1 MENRILT
8 LKQELGHSLHFESLS
23 KGSIFTS
30 PGIEDEPLPIRKAK
44 AFSLFL
50 NNAPIHIYPGEL
62 IVGIT
67 FIEKPGKTVVGTSR
81 SLPPESISGE
91 GYINSARKK
100 IELGFGD
107 CAYDPVIQILESYG
121 ASTRYG
127 NFPAYANEDE
137 KKLARKVG
145 LDENSN
151 PGHLQAGYPRLLEK
165 GWNGIKEWAKQKLS
179 LANTSDQKEFLTSV
193 ILSLEAAENFSL
205 RYSKLAEKMSKVE
218 TEPQR
223 KKELKEI
230 SLICRTLSY
239 GAPKTFREAIQLLW
253 FNHIICHTQG
263 ARQLGRFDQ
272 YMFPFLEKDLKNE
285 VISSD
290 EAIEL
295 LSCLWIKFSSITD
308 VTMDNL
314 QNIILSGQ
322 TPKGEDATNILSEM
336 CLEVTDKLG
345 LIDPKISIRLHKGTP
360 SHFMEKISKL
370 LIRGKY
376 QPGLYNDE
384 VIIATLVNIGIP
396 IHDARDYTN
405 DGCSEILVQGKT
417 NPWAFEAK
425 INLLKCLELATQNID
440 NCGNF
445 NDFFDE
451 VKKEVGIAVEMAI
464 SNTNILQE
472 AVPKISPNPYL
483 SATVEGCLEKSL
495 DITEGGATYN
505 SSAVCATGVADT
517 ADSLI
522 AIKETIYDDK
532 SVTKKELLK
541 ALKNNFE
548 GHERLR
554 QMLINRVPKF
564 GNDSDYVDNLAA
576 RLVAYISN
584 LVTRHKN
591 PRGGDYIL
599 GLFSYG
605 EYIGHGLCIDATPNG
620 RKKGEGI
627 SPNFS
632 PSLGRAANSPF
643 SILKSISKVSPLL
656 TANGTALDLTIHPST
671 FSGYSGVQKMV
682 SFLKSFIELE
692 VMQIQLNIVD
702 AKKLRAA
709 QNEPDKYQNLTVRLW
724 GFPAYFT
731 RLPKQFQD
739 HLINRAE
746 QKY

>member
-8 LKQELGHSLHFESLS
+8 LKQELDHSLYFDSLS
-23 KGSIFTS
+23 KENIFTVPS
-30 PGIEDEPLPIRKAK
+30 IEEKPLPIRKAK

-50 NNAPIHIYPGEL
+50 NKVPIHIYPGEL

-67 FIEKPGKTVVGTSR
+67 FIERPRKTGGGASR
-81 SLPPESISGE
+81 SLPPESISGD
-91 GYINSARKK
+91 GYITSAKKK

-107 CAYDPVIQILESYG
+107 YAYDPVIQILERYG
-121 ASTRYG
+121 ASSRYG
-127 NFPAYANEDE
+127 NFPSYANEDE
-137 KKLARKVG
+137 KIFATKVG

-165 GWNGIKEWAKQKLS
+165 GWNGLKEWAKEKLVQPS
-179 LANTSDQKEFLTSV
+179 TSHQKEFLTSV

-205 RYSKLAEKMSKVE
+205 RYSKLAEKMAKKE
-218 TEPQR
+218 NDPQR
-223 KKELKEI
+223 KKELEDI
-230 SLICRTLSY
+230 SSICRTLSY
-239 GAPKTFREAIQLLW
+239 KAPNTFREAIQLLW

-272 YMFPFLEKDLKNE
+272 YMFPFLEKDLTNG
-285 VISSD
+285 VITLG
-290 EAIEL
+290 EASEL

-314 QNIILSGQ
+314 QNIILGGQ

-360 SHFMEKISKL
+360 PYFMEKISKL
-370 LIRGKY
+370 LIIGKY

-384 VIIATLVNIGIP
+384 AIIPSLVNIGIP

-425 INLLKCLELATQNID
+425 INLLKCLELATQNIV
-440 NCGNF
+440 NCNNF

-451 VKKEVGIAVEMAI
+451 AKKEVGIAVEMAI
-464 SNTNILQE
+464 ANANILQE
-472 AVPKISPNPYL
+472 AVPKISPNPYV

-495 DITEGGATYN
+495 DITDGGAIYN

-522 AIKETIYDDK
+522 AIKKIIYDDK
-532 SVTKKELLK
+532 SVKKRDLLK

-564 GNDSDYVDNLAA
+564 GNDSDCVDNLAVS
-576 RLVAYISN
+576 LVTYISN

-591 PRGGDYIL
+591 PRGGNYIL

-605 EYIGHGLCIDATPNG
+605 EYIGHGLCIGATPNG

-643 SILKSISKVSPLL
+643 SILKSISKVNPLL

-671 FSGYSGVQKMV
+671 FFGYDGEQKMV
-682 SFLKSFIELE
+682 NFLKSFIELE

-702 AKKLRAA
+702 AEKLRAA
-709 QNEPDKYQNLTVRLW
+709 QVEPDKYQNLTVRLW

-739 HLINRAE
+739 HLISRAE
-746 QKY
+746 QTC